1 MPTGPRYSPLDT
13 REIGKSVV
21 DALLDRPAEA
31 LGGIGN
37 FVGAGIYVI
46 YYVGEFRPYRMIVE
60 KNRHDRFSRP
70 IYIGKAVPAGART
83 GVVLAEEYTGTALYK
98 RLKEHADSIRATST
112 LDIDDFFA
120 RYLVVD
126 DVWIPL
132 AESLLIS
139 RYAPIW
145 NLSVPGFGNHNP
157 GKGRYQGMVS
167 RWDTLHPG
175 RSWAVK
181 FQPRLET
188 ADQIANEVEAQL
200 RHAADLTQL
209 ALKSNGNVENGSS
222 PDNKSETR

>member
-1 MPTGPRYSPLDT
+1 MS
-13 REIGKSVV
+13 
-21 DALLDRPAEA
+21 RPAEP
-31 LGGIGN
+31 LGGIVS
-37 FVGAGIYVI
+37 FTGAGIYVI
-46 YYVGEFRPYRMIVE
+46 YYVGKFHAYRSIVE
-60 KNRHDRFSRP
+60 KNQRDQFSQP

-83 GVVLAEEYTGTALYK
+83 GAVLAEEYTGTALYK
-98 RLKEHADSIRATST
+98 RLKEHADSVRATET
-112 LDIDDFFA
+112 LDVADFFA

-181 FQPRLET
+181 FQPRSET
-188 ADQIANEVEAQL
+188 ADQIAHEIEAQL
-200 RHAADLTQL
+200 RHGADLTQL
-209 ALKSNGNVENGSS
+209 ASTSNGNAENDSRS
-222 PDNKSETR
+222 DKKP